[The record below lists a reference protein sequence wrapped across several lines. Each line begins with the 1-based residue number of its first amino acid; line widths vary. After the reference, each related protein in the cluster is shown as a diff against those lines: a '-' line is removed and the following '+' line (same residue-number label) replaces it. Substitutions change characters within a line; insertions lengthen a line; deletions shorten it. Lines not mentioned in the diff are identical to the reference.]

1 MRDLARSMIR
11 FSWAMSVLGA
21 RQAANLLTPRQGW
34 ERSTRAF
41 DAVSHAATEEMGETM
56 KSFYQAGDRLQT
68 GMVDTASRLVRGKW
82 SKPGKMMN
90 EVWETVDHTWTGMK
104 DDFSTPGD
112 SPADSPDSS
121 ASGE

>member
-21 RQAANLLTPRQGW
+21 RQAANLLTPRQGG

-82 SKPGKMMN
+82 SEPGKVMN
-90 EVWETVDHTWTGMK
+90 KVWETVDHTWTGMK
-104 DDFSTPGD
+104 DDFSTGSTD
-112 SPADSPDSS
+112 DAPADSPD
-121 ASGE
+121 ED